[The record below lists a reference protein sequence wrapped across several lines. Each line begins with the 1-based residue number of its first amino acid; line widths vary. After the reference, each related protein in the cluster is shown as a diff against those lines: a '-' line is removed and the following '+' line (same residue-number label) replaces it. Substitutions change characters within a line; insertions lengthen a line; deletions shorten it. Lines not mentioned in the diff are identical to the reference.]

1 MGQTF
6 LSATLLKM
14 LKIRKRRLPHWT
26 LEGSTYFITFD
37 LFNGR
42 LTEEERL
49 IVQNHIREGHS
60 KFCKLIAVQVMP
72 DHVHIILKPNDGISF
87 SRIMKGIKGVSAR
100 LVNKHRGKTGTV
112 WLDESYDRIVRDQ
125 DEMDEKLRYM
135 FENPIRAGLV
145 EYPEDYTGWYFQEK

>member
-1 MGQTF
+1 
-6 LSATLLKM
+6 
-14 LKIRKRRLPHWT
+14 
-26 LEGSTYFITFD
+26 
-37 LFNGR
+37 
-42 LTEEERL
+42 
-49 IVQNHIREGHS
+49 
-60 KFCKLIAVQVMP
+60 MP